1 MKKLLLCFLVSASLI
16 ACTNQETKTASAS
29 TSPVKS
35 YGVSFDS
42 SANIDLIKKSNGCIS
57 DGKYDFETYKKTF
70 ADSAVFHDNGKKIAL
85 KDNLSMIE
93 EWKKI
98 GVTVSF
104 KYDAMW
110 EDALNKADNKG
121 SSSHVFCY
129 LTTTF
134 KKGDKTAI
142 VAMFQADRIK
152 DGVIIEEW
160 LVYDSAPITE
170 LLK

>member
-1 MKKLLLCFLVSASLI
+1 
-16 ACTNQETKTASAS
+16 
-29 TSPVKS
+29 
-35 YGVSFDS
+35 
-42 SANIDLIKKSNGCIS
+42 
-57 DGKYDFETYKKTF
+57 
-70 ADSAVFHDNGKKIAL
+70 
-85 KDNLSMIE
+85 MIE